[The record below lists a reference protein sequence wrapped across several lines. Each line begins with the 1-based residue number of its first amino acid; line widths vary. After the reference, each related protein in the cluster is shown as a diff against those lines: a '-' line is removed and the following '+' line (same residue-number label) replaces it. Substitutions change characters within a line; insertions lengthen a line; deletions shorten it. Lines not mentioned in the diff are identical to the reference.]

1 MGCNLNKGDGHMLKL
16 FEKQFNDIVQSTRG
30 KRKTVLLSNLM
41 SQMEQ
46 YYKLSAIKATFE
58 AETDAAVKDLYVT
71 IANARK
77 L

>member
-1 MGCNLNKGDGHMLKL
+1 MLEL
-16 FEKQFNDIVQSTRG
+16 YQKQFNDIVQSTRG
-30 KRKTVLLSNLM
+30 IRKALLLSNLM

-46 YYKLSAIKATFE
+46 YYKLSSIKEIFE
-58 AETDAAVKDLYVT
+58 AETTPAVKDLYVT

>member
-1 MGCNLNKGDGHMLKL
+1 MLEL
-16 FEKQFNDIVQSTRG
+16 YQKQFNDIVQSTKG
-30 KRKTVLLSNLM
+30 IRKTLLLSNLM

-46 YYKLSAIKATFE
+46 YYKLSSIKAIFE
-58 AETDAAVKDLYVT
+58 AETDAAVKDLYTT